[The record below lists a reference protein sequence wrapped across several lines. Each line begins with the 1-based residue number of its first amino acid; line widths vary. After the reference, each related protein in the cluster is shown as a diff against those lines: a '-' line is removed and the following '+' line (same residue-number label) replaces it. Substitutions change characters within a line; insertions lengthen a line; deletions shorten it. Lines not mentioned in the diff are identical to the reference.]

1 MLWFSSRGSVLAKI
15 ELVTF
20 RIGGTVLKDHVG
32 ILAETIYAGND
43 QQRILGVA
51 VHIPQL
57 HGAEVVH
64 GYHAGGNAAEDVL
77 LVHHGIGQVMAEQLV
92 PKAER
97 LCVADADGR
106 GQPQLRFRVEGLLMG
121 FGAFVPEIVVEH
133 THISTGAG
141 AGNLTFIDPALIAGE
156 SDLVTV
162 PILQQKA
169 VAGDGPDNAGVEVE
183 LISQKLH
190 DFVLA
195 DGPGLIQNGSVLSF
209 VVSLYKKEVQRLF
222 SAMHDEIF
230 VSFEIQAGMCYHQ
243 ADDKN

>member
-1 MLWFSSRGSVLAKI
+1 MLWFSSRSSVLTKI

-20 RIGGTVLKDHVG
+20 RIGGMVLKDHVG

-64 GYHAGGNAAEDVL
+64 GYHTGGNTAEDVL
-77 LVHHGIGQVMAEQLV
+77 LVHHGAGQVMAEQLV
-92 PKAER
+92 PKAEC
-97 LCVADADGR
+97 LCVADADGSS
-106 GQPQLRFRVEGLLMG
+106 QPQLRFGIKGLLMG
-121 FGAFVPEIVVEH
+121 FGAFMAETVIEH
-133 THISTGAG
+133 THIITGAG
-141 AGNLTFIDPALIAGE
+141 TGDITFIDPVLIAGE
-156 SDLVTV
+156 SDLVMV

-209 VVSLYKKEVQRLF
+209 VVSLYT
-222 SAMHDEIF
+222 
-230 VSFEIQAGMCYHQ
+230 
-243 ADDKN
+243 

>member
-20 RIGGTVLKDHVG
+20 RIRGTVMEDHVG
-32 ILAETIYAGND
+32 ILADAIYAGND
-43 QQRILGVA
+43 QQRVLGVA

-57 HGAEVVH
+57 HGAVVVH
-64 GYHAGGNAAEDVL
+64 GYHAGGDAAEDVL
-77 LVHHGIGQVMAEQLV
+77 LVHHGVGQVMTKQLV

-97 LCVADADGR
+97 LCVADADGS
-106 GQPQLRFRVEGLLMG
+106 GQPQLCFSIKGLLMG
-121 FGAFVPEIVVEH
+121 FGVFVPEIVVED

-141 AGNLTFIDPALIAGE
+141 AGDLAFIDPVLTAGE
-156 SDLVTV
+156 SDLVMV
-162 PILQQKA
+162 PILQQQA
-169 VAGDGPDNAGVEVE
+169 IAGDGPDNAGVEVE

-209 VVSLYKKEVQRLF
+209 VVSLYT
-222 SAMHDEIF
+222 
-230 VSFEIQAGMCYHQ
+230 
-243 ADDKN
+243 